1 MKKYF
6 LSMMSILMLAMLCVG
21 LASCSKDGDGDDA
34 SPSPA
39 STDVSV
45 SPSTS
50 SLLGNN
56 GSSTSFTVIT
66 EGNWN
71 ISGQPDWLH
80 LTATS
85 GTGRTNVTITA
96 TSENFSDESRSA
108 VLTVTTLSSAA
119 TLTVEQKGVL
129 PSNLRVSLSNLT
141 VMSDGFAADL
151 TFGSNTKGYR
161 EAFVT
166 ESATDVL
173 TERDLY
179 NMLMEKQEYSGK
191 VDWTVSPI
199 VDPGTTIVYCVAAY
213 GNENNADGTHK
224 YGPMTM
230 KKIKAIQ
237 PTVYAD
243 MPVYNIGYTSSQWSP
258 VTKKQGA
265 KGTRCAKYYYF
276 MAEGDVAEGLHDLW
290 LSAPYAFLAHSIYKP
305 VIEENPS
312 EYAIN
317 EQTFSY
323 TRTTSKCFFG
333 TWGID
338 DANNYSAEHEMGY
351 RDLTSSANGPVV
363 QKVKKGVK
371 ESGSNAPRRIPT
383 KQQMSE
389 LRKGVKVIRVQ

>member
-6 LSMMSILMLAMLCVG
+6 LSMMSILMVAMLCVG
-21 LASCSKDGDGDDA
+21 FASCSKDGGDDDA

-179 NMLMEKQEYSGK
+179 NMLMEEKEYSGK

-199 VDPGTTIVYCVAAY
+199 VDPGWHSQIRSDDYEKDKSNTAYRLCRYACV
-213 GNENNADGTHK
+213 
-224 YGPMTM
+224 
-230 KKIKAIQ
+230 
-237 PTVYAD
+237 
-243 MPVYNIGYTSSQWSP
+243 
-258 VTKKQGA
+258 
-265 KGTRCAKYYYF
+265 
-276 MAEGDVAEGLHDLW
+276 
-290 LSAPYAFLAHSIYKP
+290 
-305 VIEENPS
+305 
-312 EYAIN
+312 
-317 EQTFSY
+317 
-323 TRTTSKCFFG
+323 
-333 TWGID
+333 
-338 DANNYSAEHEMGY
+338 
-351 RDLTSSANGPVV
+351 
-363 QKVKKGVK
+363 
-371 ESGSNAPRRIPT
+371 
-383 KQQMSE
+383 
-389 LRKGVKVIRVQ
+389 